1 MTSVSQVGKQMEWV
15 LEERACELARE
26 TGCVKRLR
34 KFSGADL
41 VQMLVFGF
49 QQHPHASLED
59 LASMAELRD
68 VSVTDSA
75 VDKRFTPACARL
87 LHAVLEELTSMV
99 VEAAQ
104 DVPIRLLRRFSA
116 VILEDS
122 SSIALP
128 DELAEAWRGCGGNQ
142 SHTAAGV
149 KLHTRCELKRGRL
162 WGPKLTDGRTSDHAS
177 PFNEQQ
183 VVPGSLQVEDLGY
196 FSLSATG
203 RAASGQG
210 LFADA
215 LSRRDSALQHPGPAP
230 AGARGGAT
238 TRGSDERTARAGGGG
253 SPSADASADG
263 TGTQEDCRQAA

>member
-1 MTSVSQVGKQMEWV
+1 MSSVSQVGKQMEWV

-26 TGCVKRLR
+26 TGCIVRQR

-41 VQMLVFGF
+41 VQMLVFGV
-49 QQHPHASLED
+49 QQHPHASLEE
-59 LASMAELRD
+59 LASTAEIRE
-68 VSVTDSA
+68 VSVSDTA

-87 LHAVLEELTSMV
+87 LHAVLEELTSVV

-104 DVPIRLLRRFSA
+104 DVRIRLLRRFSA
-116 VILEDS
+116 VMLEDS

-128 DELAEAWRGCGGNQ
+128 DELAERWRGCGGNQ
-142 SHTAAGV
+142 SHTAAAV

-162 WGPKLTDGRTSDHAS
+162 DGPKLTDGRTSDHAS

-253 SPSADASADG
+253 SPSADASAAG
-263 TGTQEDCRQAA
+263 TG